1 MKKYLKIINVTR
13 RQLSLFIAYLLTT
26 IFASIGILTL
36 MNQSVLNNGYWYI
49 IYDQTK
55 FNISLILPLVFFI
68 LFFAI
73 TLVILLTGKE
83 RYWFEEKLLNKPKR
97 VKAIFSLAETIQL
110 ILWAFFLII
119 LITYFY
125 PINQSTDQ
133 IYQTKIS
140 TTDFNNDQIHSGLL
154 SFVKI
159 NNNFFAD
166 LKVSI
171 INYAAIVPYF
181 YNKSALI
188 FWNVV
193 YLVSYLSLF
202 LVYLKLSVF
211 KQKQRVL
218 ALIPFIGLFSYLRST
233 NKLIQQPLFNQEE
246 ANLKWYQKILQSNET
261 VFQIKLTSTITY
273 LSLVYLFSILG
284 FAIFAISTA
293 FIDPNGYQL
302 RSTNDNNAYVI
313 DLSSTASANEESWV
327 RIIGTSLLLIP
338 IVTLIGFTIGILLDK
353 SPYLLSQKVRRNKLI
368 LSLTLIII
376 EITQLLSLIILL
388 YFFIFIPNILFVS
401 SVSSAVVQVEA
412 RGIMLSKLDLFMI
425 GISFMLV
432 LYLSWFLIYV
442 KAGIFS
448 KESRIL
454 ALIPFSSLFFI
465 KKKVVES
472 QEKINGTYKSN
483 IA

>member
-13 RQLSLFIAYLLTT
+13 RQLSLFIVYLLTT

-97 VKAIFSLAETIQL
+97 VKAIFSLNETIEL
-110 ILWAFFLII
+110 TLWAFFLII

-125 PINQSTDQ
+125 PINQSIDQ

-140 TTDFNNDQIHSGLL
+140 TVDFNNDQIHSGLL
-154 SFVKI
+154 SFVNI

-188 FWNVV
+188 FWNIV

-246 ANLKWYQKILQSNET
+246 ANLKWYQKILQSNKT

-293 FIDPNGYQL
+293 FIDANGYQL
-302 RSTNDNNAYVI
+302 RSTNDNSAYVI
-313 DLSSTASANEESWV
+313 DLSSTASTNEESWV

-353 SPYLLSQKVRRNKLI
+353 SPYLLSQKVRRNKLT

-376 EITQLLSLIILL
+376 EITQLLSLIALL

-401 SVSSAVVQVEA
+401 SVSSTVVQVEA

-454 ALIPFSSLFFI
+454 ALIPFSSLFLI
-465 KKKVVES
+465 KKRVVES
-472 QEKINGTYKSN
+472 KEKINSTYKSN
-483 IA
+483 IV

>member
-1 MKKYLKIINVTR
+1 M
-13 RQLSLFIAYLLTT
+13 
-26 IFASIGILTL
+26 
-36 MNQSVLNNGYWYI
+36 
-49 IYDQTK
+49 
-55 FNISLILPLVFFI
+55 
-68 LFFAI
+68 
-73 TLVILLTGKE
+73 
-83 RYWFEEKLLNKPKR
+83 
-97 VKAIFSLAETIQL
+97 
-110 ILWAFFLII
+110 
-119 LITYFY
+119 
-125 PINQSTDQ
+125 
-133 IYQTKIS
+133 
-140 TTDFNNDQIHSGLL
+140 LL
-154 SFVKI
+154 SFL
-159 NNNFFAD
+159 N
-166 LKVSI
+166 
-171 INYAAIVPYF
+171 F

-193 YLVSYLSLF
+193 YLVSYLILF

-233 NKLIQQPLFNQEE
+233 NKLIQQLLFNQEEE
-246 ANLKWYQKILQSNET
+246 ANLKWYQKILQSNKT
-261 VFQIKLTSTITY
+261 LFQIKLTSTITY
-273 LSLVYLFSILG
+273 LSLVYLLSILG
-284 FAIFAISTA
+284 FAIFAISNA
-293 FIDPNGYQL
+293 FIDANGYQL
-302 RSTNDNNAYVI
+302 KSTNDNSAYVI
-313 DLSSTASANEESWV
+313 DLSSTASANEESLV
-327 RIIGTSLLLIP
+327 RIIWTSLLLIP

-353 SPYLLSQKVRRNKLI
+353 SPYLLNQKVRRNKLTI
-368 LSLTLIII
+368 SLTLIAI
-376 EITQLLSLIILL
+376 EITQLLSLIALL

>member
-13 RQLSLFIAYLLTT
+13 RQLSLFIVYLLTT

-83 RYWFEEKLLNKPKR
+83 RYWFDKKLLNKPKR
-97 VKAIFSLAETIQL
+97 VKAIFSLNETIQL
-110 ILWAFFLII
+110 TLWAFFLII
-119 LITYFY
+119 SITYFY
-125 PINQSTDQ
+125 PINQSIDQ

-140 TTDFNNDQIHSGLL
+140 TVDFNNDQIHSGLL
-154 SFVKI
+154 SFVNI

-188 FWNVV
+188 FWNIV

-246 ANLKWYQKILQSNET
+246 ANLKWYQKILQSNKT

-273 LSLVYLFSILG
+273 LSLVYLLSILG

-293 FIDPNGYQL
+293 FIDANGYQL
-302 RSTNDNNAYVI
+302 RSTNDNSAYVI

-353 SPYLLSQKVRRNKLI
+353 SPYLLSQKVRKNKLT

-376 EITQLLSLIILL
+376 EITQLLSLIALL

-401 SVSSAVVQVEA
+401 SVSSTVVQVEA

-454 ALIPFSSLFFI
+454 ALIPFSSLFLI
-465 KKKVVES
+465 KKRVVES
-472 QEKINGTYKSN
+472 KEKINSTYKSN
-483 IA
+483 IV